1 MNVSKLRDFLRG
13 LPDDTPIYF
22 QTFNAEGDTFATLL
36 IKIAVLRHD
45 PDGLYVL
52 LSDFTYADELQERVA
67 R

>member
-22 QTFNAEGDTFATLL
+22 QTFNAEGDTLL